1 MHRVLRASDRPMA
14 IHPAFTERPLHQQ
27 GQAINCRLTPDSD
40 PFARLARTTS
50 GFHRLL
56 LQLQACAVCCCNL
69 QLALAATPVCQTGGE
84 PPTRIGCST
93 LRLHR
98 FQFARLAPGVSTSGW
113 AFDTPLTSTE
123 PCIAGKAVDEYS
135 ISAGSRIFRIC
146 QLDNF
151 RLASAFVI
159 SGAASDPSWAF
170 APGFTL
176 WLGWRRFSDSHRLFV
191 PPTVPATNSR
201 CPTGSSVVVTVRPL
215 NLWMQVQKSSKSVNF
230 TRVGAEENSSLAAS
244 VFRLTFARKCEQ
256 TRGDGGSWKIGALRF
271 RSAQSGRGGRN
282 HQSRCPASR
291 LLNPVQWRALS
302 ASNVP
307 GSVVH
312 PAREKTRS
320 MVVSTSTG

>member
-1 MHRVLRASDRPMA
+1 MANLRLASGVARFRSTDGDPSGFRRTTPPPARP
-14 IHPAFTERPLHQQ
+14 TV
-27 GQAINCRLTPDSD
+27 NCRLTPDSD
-40 PFARLARTTS
+40 PLARLARTTS
-50 GFHRLL
+50 GFHRPL
-56 LQLQACAVCCCNL
+56 LQLSACAVRCCNL
-69 QLALAATPVCQTGGE
+69 QLALVVAPFCQTGGE

-98 FQFARLAPGVSTSGW
+98 FQFARLAPGASTSGW

-135 ISAGSRIFRIC
+135 ISAGSRTFRIC

-176 WLGWRRFSDSHRLFV
+176 WLGWRRFSDSHRPFV

-215 NLWMQVQKSSKSVNF
+215 NLWMQVQKSSKFVNF
-230 TRVGAEENSSLAAS
+230 TRVGAGRIFSKAAS
-244 VFRLTFARKCEQ
+244 VIGRTFARECEQ
-256 TRGDGGSWKIGALRF
+256 IRADGGQWKTGALHS
-271 RSAQSGRGGRN
+271 RSARSG
-282 HQSRCPASR
+282 
-291 LLNPVQWRALS
+291 
-302 ASNVP
+302 P
-307 GSVVH
+307 G
-312 PAREKTRS
+312 
-320 MVVSTSTG
+320 